1 MSLIPMRRSSCLKSG
16 RGCLLIGRTTEILGN
31 MILLGQPPELHTFQ
45 SSPSLAS
52 SLSRYTISLSLT
64 RSSSLSVLEDR
75 LDEHIA
81 SVSTLPKLLKRW
93 GQQPMKRRAVIQK
106 IGELMTIRMAVNTKG
121 GGLDDT
127 PEVSHT
133 VCVWSM
139 LMIVLLV

>member
-1 MSLIPMRRSSCLKSG
+1 MLIR
-16 RGCLLIGRTTEILGN
+16 RTTEILGN

-127 PEVSHT
+127 PEVSQILCGVKYADDSST
-133 VCVWSM
+133 G
-139 LMIVLLV
+139 LNLN

>member
-1 MSLIPMRRSSCLKSG
+1 MTLDSAEETGLTN
-16 RGCLLIGRTTEILGN
+16 RTTEILGN

-127 PEVSHT
+127 PEVSLFLSGSKYT
-133 VCVWSM
+133 DDSSIGLNPSLKVSN
-139 LMIVLLV
+139 

>member
-1 MSLIPMRRSSCLKSG
+1 
-16 RGCLLIGRTTEILGN
+16 
-31 MILLGQPPELHTFQ
+31 
-45 SSPSLAS
+45 
-52 SLSRYTISLSLT
+52 
-64 RSSSLSVLEDR
+64 VLEDR

-127 PEVSHT
+127 PEVGAGPDAGVD
-133 VCVWSM
+133 VC
-139 LMIVLLV
+139 

>member
-1 MSLIPMRRSSCLKSG
+1 MSQNDIKFSKGTGLTS
-16 RGCLLIGRTTEILGN
+16 RTTEILGN

-127 PEVSHT
+127 PEVSQT
-133 VCVWSM
+133 VRGVKYADDSSTG
-139 LMIVLLV
+139 LNLN

>member
-1 MSLIPMRRSSCLKSG
+1 MSLTPLRESFPVATSYVLW
-16 RGCLLIGRTTEILGN
+16 LIGSTTEILGN

-75 LDEHIA
+75 LDTHIA
-81 SVSTLPKLLKRW
+81 SVSTLPKLLERW
-93 GQQPMKRRAVIQK
+93 GAQPMKRRAVIQK

-127 PEVSHT
+127 PEVSNMDRQT
-133 VCVWSM
+133 GQDSD
-139 LMIVLLV
+139 

>member
-1 MSLIPMRRSSCLKSG
+1 MLIR
-16 RGCLLIGRTTEILGN
+16 RTTEILGN

-127 PEVSHT
+127 PEVSQTLSGVKYADDSSTGPNLNLKVSFFGQIEHQ
-133 VCVWSM
+133 S
-139 LMIVLLV
+139 